1 MREFCHPHILQLHA
15 VFVNNFEVFLISP
28 IMCYCSCRDAM
39 NNFFKT
45 GFPEL
50 IISLILRDVL
60 LGLEYLHR
68 KGFVHRSIRSSHIL
82 LNQNNAVLCG
92 FRECTSFLAHGE
104 RARKLH
110 ELPPTCMKNL
120 NWLAPELLEQNL
132 LGYTEKSDVYS
143 IGTTTCELANSLE
156 PFSDLPT
163 TFMFTEKLRGNTPS
177 LLDASTIP
185 GIIYPLFQV
194 KFFCKK
200 FPFLAPEP
208 GMVDA
213 LAEARRTYGN
223 RKLSDHFHK
232 FAEICMSRF
241 VNLKKKTLLVNI

>member
-1 MREFCHPHILQLHA
+1 MIFLIRILSLFQNEVLTMREFSHPHILQLHA
-15 VFVNNFEVFLISP
+15 VFVSNFEVYVISP
-28 IMCYCSCRDAM
+28 IMCYCSCRDVM
-39 NNFFKT
+39 NNYFNT

-50 IISLILRDVL
+50 IVSLILRDIL

-82 LNQNNAVLCG
+82 LNRTNAVLCG
-92 FRECTSFLAHGE
+92 FRECTSLLSHGE

-110 ELPPTCMKNL
+110 ELPQTSMKNL

-177 LLDASTIP
+177 LLDSSTIP
-185 GIIYPLFQV
+185 GNY
-194 KFFCKK
+194 
-200 FPFLAPEP
+200 
-208 GMVDA
+208 
-213 LAEARRTYGN
+213 
-223 RKLSDHFHK
+223 FHI
-232 FAEICMSRF
+232 FG
-241 VNLKKKTLLVNI
+241 KKKK